1 MLKQKQ
7 DTESRFTLEGRFV
20 GFVGHFGKKPK
31 RIRVA
36 TAEGERYIKLSK
48 ELRRSLSGVLE
59 PGNWVKIAGKQKYKK
74 KTGKL
79 KLKADQINS
88 INPVQQKSVS
98 PSPMG
103 APKTKACVMVCQ
115 KSSCR
120 KRGGSQVSQSV
131 ANYLQEHGW
140 QNEIAIKGTG
150 CMKQCKKGPCVVFMP
165 DKSRYIN
172 VDPKQVPILMEKHFV
187 SNCS

>member
-20 GFVGHFGKKPK
+20 GFVGNFGKKPK

-36 TAEGERYIKLSK
+36 TAAGAHDIKLAK
-48 ELRRSLSGVLE
+48 ELRCSLSGVLE
-59 PGNWVKIAGKQKYKK
+59 PGNWLQIAGKQKYKK

-88 INPVQQKSVS
+88 ITPVQPKSVS
-98 PSPMG
+98 PSPMD

-131 ANYLQEHGW
+131 ANYLQERGW
-140 QNEIAIKGTG
+140 QNEVGIKGTG
-150 CMKQCKKGPCVVFMP
+150 CMKQCKQGPCVVFMP

-172 VDPKQVPILMEKHFV
+172 VHPKQVPILMEKHLV
-187 SNCS
+187 NNCC